1 MTDGESEEQGQEE
14 PAGEPEPGGGG
25 EETGAEGEARPSPV
39 EDESADDL
47 EVELTAGSIVAG
59 RNANIGNTYFIQGDF
74 KEGSGTERGLISV
87 ADVSDQ
93 IAAAEITFVE
103 PDSFPETVVAVK
115 QKQVAVLTGRH
126 CGNRVAAGAALLAC
140 KHHPILELPAGVP
153 VEKLVDGIEQL
164 CEKHCRCGLL
174 IHSLDGDLLGKLM
187 GFELRRLRVA
197 LGKTAALAITTRGD
211 GSVSH
216 PRDLQVIA
224 GIAPEPEAV
233 LKKTA
238 EAEEL
243 PAAARDRAAA
253 ALAALARPISPGTVV
268 ELVALAASSEGPAEE
283 LAAVLDGRSPAL
295 DEWLQARP
303 TARGVAALAAAAT
316 LDGAP
321 SGDFESAVEELT
333 GALAEEVDASSEE
346 KRFTPR
352 ADRDLPADIVAFGRA
367 TVPSHFGRHEVEV
380 VRIAPPLRRELVVS
394 YLWRE
399 LDADFRQSYLEWL
412 GRLAG
417 RPEWRLN
424 RAAAVTAGTLF
435 IADPL
440 RIERELFSPWA
451 LDGGVHQRYCASLAL
466 GVPAASDSDPLP
478 ARALAQSWIEA
489 DAPSLRRAGIF
500 AYGGPLGTWDTGAD
514 AAARLWHVCA
524 DAPELQPAAD
534 RALASLVT
542 GGRQAARARSAV
554 FGLLLGKLDPKP
566 APRRVYSLLPLL
578 VRRLTAADQTARDSL
593 AGLADP
599 AEHGSLDKLATLLV
613 RSLDAPAGQQSAMD
627 SLRKILT
634 AIAAGR
640 IERDVLDELLIPQ
653 MRAAAQGQQR
663 LAQFESQLGR
673 LLKAEGRGRGPLREV
688 SRSTYDAMYAK
699 Q

>member
-1 MTDGESEEQGQEE
+1 MTERESEEQGQKEA
-14 PAGEPEPGGGG
+14 AGGPEPRGRG
-25 EETGAEGEARPSPV
+25 EETGAEGEARPSLV
-39 EDESADDL
+39 EDEDGDDL

-59 RNANIGNTYFIQGDF
+59 RNANVGNTYFIQGDLR
-74 KEGSGTERGLISV
+74 EGSGTKRALISV

-93 IAAAEITFVE
+93 IAAAEAAFVE
-103 PDSFPETVVAVK
+103 PESFPETVAVLG

-126 CGNRVAAGAALLAC
+126 CGNRVAAGAALRAC
-140 KHHPILELPAGVP
+140 NHHPILELPAGVP
-153 VEKLVDGIEQL
+153 VEKLVDGIEHL
-164 CEKHCRCGLL
+164 CEQHRRCGLL
-174 IHSLDGDLLGKLM
+174 IHSPDGELLGKLT

-197 LGKTAALAITTRGD
+197 LGKAAALVITTRP
-211 GSVSH
+211 GSTPHS
-216 PRDLQVIA
+216 RDLPVIA
-224 GIAPEPEAV
+224 GIAPEPGAV
-233 LKKTA
+233 LVKTA

-243 PAAARDRAAA
+243 PAATRDRAAA
-253 ALAALARPISPGTVV
+253 ALAALVRPVSPGTIV
-268 ELVALAASSEGPAEE
+268 ELVALAANSEGPAEE
-283 LAAVLDGRSPAL
+283 LAAILDGCLPAL
-295 DEWLQARP
+295 DEWLHARP

-321 SGDFESAVEELT
+321 SGDFESAAEELT
-333 GALAEEVDASSEE
+333 AVLDDVDAPCEE
-346 KRFTPR
+346 KRFAPR
-352 ADRDLPADIVAFGRA
+352 ADRDLPADIVSFGQA
-367 TVPSHFGRHEVEV
+367 TVPTHFGRHEVEV

-399 LDADFRQSYLEWL
+399 LDANFRQPYLEWL
-412 GRLAG
+412 RPLAG

-424 RAAAVTAGTLF
+424 RAAAVTAGTIF

-440 RIERELFSPWA
+440 RIERELLSPWA
-451 LDGGVHQRYCASLAL
+451 LNGGTHQRYCASLAL
-466 GVPAASDSDPLP
+466 GVSAASDSDPLP

-489 DAPSLRRAGIF
+489 GNPRLRHAGIF

-514 AAARLWHVCA
+514 AAVRLWHVCA
-524 DAPELQPAAD
+524 DAPELQSAAD
-534 RALASLVT
+534 RALASLVA
-542 GGRQAARARSAV
+542 GGRQAARARASV

-593 AGLADP
+593 AGLADR
-599 AEHGSLDKLATLLV
+599 AERGSLDKLATLLV
-613 RSLDAPAGQQSAMD
+613 RSLDAPAGQRSAMD
-627 SLRKILT
+627 SLRKILA

-640 IERDVLDELLIPQ
+640 VERDILDELLIPR
-653 MRAAAQGQQR
+653 MRAVAQRRQR
-663 LAQFESQLGR
+663 LSQFESQLGR